1 MVRPHLNIINREAL
15 VFCANRPYDCYRY
28 VSFIISVLF
37 FISTN
42 SGMFALRVFQIRNV
56 ELPQATPKHTEMV
69 MVAQTSVI

>member
-1 MVRPHLNIINREAL
+1 MPTDLMIATGTFLLHFSTV
-15 VFCANRPYDCYRY
+15 
-28 VSFIISVLF
+28 

-69 MVAQTSVI
+69 MVPQTSVI